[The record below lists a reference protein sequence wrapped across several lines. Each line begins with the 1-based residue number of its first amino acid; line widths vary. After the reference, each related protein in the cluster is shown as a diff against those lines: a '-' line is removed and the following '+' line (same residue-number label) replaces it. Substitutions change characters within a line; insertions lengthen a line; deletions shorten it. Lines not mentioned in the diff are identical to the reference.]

1 MEVLIRN
8 MLDAL
13 DMFCYEYTPILIQ
26 FLKNWGAL
34 ILAAASFAVS
44 VVSLKRTSKAQD
56 LQDRVNELELQIKQN
71 EVARIEREK
80 AEASL
85 SCVEARV
92 VKIGKGKY
100 RMKVWNSGKATA
112 FNVRAG
118 FDGNPGIFIHD
129 RDMQPFEELES
140 GKGYEL
146 VLTVVDGSASK
157 CRIITEWTDADGQ
170 KQSKSQ
176 MSEISA

>member
-1 MEVLIRN
+1 
-8 MLDAL
+8 
-13 DMFCYEYTPILIQ
+13 
-26 FLKNWGAL
+26 
-34 ILAAASFAVS
+34 
-44 VVSLKRTSKAQD
+44 
-56 LQDRVNELELQIKQN
+56 
-71 EVARIEREK
+71 
-80 AEASL
+80 
-85 SCVEARV
+85 
-92 VKIGKGKY
+92 
-100 RMKVWNSGKATA
+100 MKVWNSGKATA

-170 KQSKSQ
+170 KQSKYYLGHLERTIYLFTYVKGGLVYTLDEQ
-176 MSEISA
+176 NHLAKTTVTAQ